1 MKSLKISS
9 LIITVLFSFVFCH
22 CAREDSRV
30 STREDRAELFD
41 YIIEKTKER
50 EAFSPVKNKNLNF
63 DPVEEMMKFREEMIA
78 AETDEALFDVL
89 IKISNARRDR
99 HLSISPVE
107 GGIQVNDSLKRQ
119 APLIFRVDFS
129 TPGDYFFF
137 VGDLAENMADYC
149 GDQIPEIGDKLVAV
163 NGEPVADFFE
173 KAKPYI
179 RHSSINGLW
188 LKLAEAISLQNCM
201 LPFTMDKEE
210 ISFVLEKI
218 DGTEYTITLPY
229 REPQTIAWEDHYKE
243 HGEPRYKGFEM
254 LYSVETF
261 DLYISEGKDVLLLDW
276 YGFGEELVQ
285 DMDHLVQYASE
296 NNMLELPLIWD
307 GTRSR
312 GGSKGAYAIQR
323 LFPEPFKTTF
333 GNVRISDVIPLFIAN
348 REKAFERRSGMLDA
362 GVNETVD
369 DGSWLMDW
377 LRTDVQKAID
387 EGDEYSNN
395 VPFKLAH
402 LPKDSDGILQPA
414 ELHFS
419 GPLVCFLGPHGGSH
433 LDQFA
438 AMVVD
443 NNLAYTIGMPTGGYS
458 NTWEWDEEL
467 IFPISKKP
475 VVEFMWNIGHTIR
488 PNGEILEGN
497 AAQVDKYIPETR
509 ENYLNYYDNLIDEAM
524 AWFSQQ

>member
-1 MKSLKISS
+1 MKSLKTSS
-9 LIITVLFSFVFCH
+9 LIYLVVFAFLFSCGVN
-22 CAREDSRV
+22 EESRV
-30 STREDRAELFD
+30 STKEDRTALFD
-41 YIIEKTKER
+41 YIIEKTEAR
-50 EAFSPVKNKNLNF
+50 EAWSPVKNKNLDY
-63 DPVEEMMKFREEMIA
+63 DPIQEMMKFREEMVA
-78 AETDEALFDVL
+78 ADTDEALFDVL
-89 IKISNARRDR
+89 IRISNARRDR

-107 GGIQVNDSLKRQ
+107 GGIQVNDSLERQ
-119 APLIFRVDFS
+119 APVIFRVDFAK
-129 TPGDYFFF
+129 PDEYFFF
-137 VGDLAENMADYC
+137 LGDKSSNIADYC
-149 GDQIPEIGDKLVAV
+149 GEMIPEIGDKLLQV
-163 NGEPVADFFE
+163 NGILIGDYFE
-173 KAKPYI
+173 KTKQYI
-179 RHSSINGLW
+179 RYSSVNGLW
-188 LKLAEAISLQNCM
+188 LKLAEAISLQYCM

-210 ISFVLEKI
+210 ISFSLEKI
-218 DGTEYTITLPY
+218 DGTEYEITLPY
-229 REPQTIAWEDHYKE
+229 LEPGSIKWEDHYKE

-276 YGFGEELVQ
+276 YGFREDLVK
-285 DMDHLVQYASE
+285 DMDQLVEYAAE

-312 GGSKGAYAIQR
+312 GGSKGAYAIQK

-333 GNVRISDVIPLFIAN
+333 GNVRISDVIPLFIAE
-348 REKAFERRSGMLDA
+348 REERFQRRSGMLDG
-362 GVNETVD
+362 GVNETLD

-414 ELHFS
+414 EIHFS
-419 GPLVCFLGPHGGSH
+419 GSVVCFFGPHGGSH

-443 NNLAYTIGMPTGGYS
+443 NKLAYTIGMPTGGYS

-509 ENYLNYYDNLIDEAM
+509 ENYLNYYDILLDEALIYLTR
-524 AWFSQQ
+524 

>member
-1 MKSLKISS
+1 MKSLKIKILTISI
-9 LIITVLFSFVFCH
+9 LFAFIVLGCVNK
-22 CAREDSRV
+22 ESRV

-41 YIIEKTKER
+41 YIIEKTGER
-50 EAFSPVKNKNLNF
+50 EAFSPIKNQNLKY
-63 DPVEEMMKFREEMIA
+63 DPIEEMMKFREEMIA
-78 AETDEALFDVL
+78 ADTDEALFDVL

-107 GGIQVNDSLKRQ
+107 GGIQVNDSLNRY

-129 TPGDYFFF
+129 TPLEYFFF
-137 VGDLAENMADYC
+137 VGDKSINIASYC
-149 GDQIPEIGDKLVAV
+149 DGLVPEIGDKLLAV
-163 NGEPVADFFE
+163 NGEPMDEYFMQMQ
-173 KAKPYI
+173 PYI
-179 RHSSINGLW
+179 RYSSVNGLW
-188 LKLAEAISLQNCM
+188 LKLAEALNQQNCM
-201 LPFTMDKEE
+201 LPLTMGNEN
-210 ISFVLEKI
+210 ITFSLEKI
-218 DGTEYTITLPY
+218 NGNMYDITLPY
-229 REPQTIAWEDHYKE
+229 LHPESITWEDHYKE
-243 HGEPRYKGFEM
+243 HGEPRYPGFEM
-254 LYSVETF
+254 LYSVQTY
-261 DLYISEGKDVLLLDW
+261 DLYISEGKDILLFDW
-276 YGFGEELVQ
+276 YGFDEDLVK
-285 DMDHLVQYASE
+285 DMDRLVEYAAE
-296 NNMLELPLIWD
+296 NNMLDYPLIWD

-323 LFPEPFKTTF
+323 LFSKPFKTTF

-348 REKAFERRSGMLDA
+348 REEVFKRRSGMLDA
-362 GVNETVD
+362 GVSETID

-377 LRTDVQKAID
+377 LRTDVQQAID
-387 EGDEYSNN
+387 NGDEYSNN

-402 LPKDSDGILQPA
+402 LPKDSDGILEPA

-419 GPLVCFLGPHGGSH
+419 GPVVCFFGPHGGSH

-443 NNLAYTIGMPTGGYS
+443 NKLAYTIGMPTGGYS

-475 VVEFMWNIGHTIR
+475 VVEFMWDIGHTIR

-509 ENYLNYYDNLIDEAM
+509 ENYLNYYDILIEEALSY
-524 AWFSQQ
+524 FNQQ